1 MRIGLLGILLVA
13 LLPAFGCSGS
23 ERERSAVLQ
32 SLSTRAD
39 SLNSRDIPGYLSVVS
54 TRYSDKGKDF
64 ARLKADL
71 EKNFSEFEQIA
82 YESERRSVTV
92 DGDRAEAVGSY
103 RMRVRVRGREMTLS
117 GTEHIRLAKEPEG
130 WKIVAGI

>member
-1 MRIGLLGILLVA
+1 M
-13 LLPAFGCSGS
+13 
-23 ERERSAVLQ
+23 
-32 SLSTRAD
+32 
-39 SLNSRDIPGYLSVVS
+39 SVVS

-82 YESERRSVTV
+82 YESEGRSVTV
-92 DGDRAEAVGSY
+92 DGNRAGAVGSY
-103 RMRVRVRGREMTLS
+103 RMRVRVRGKEMTLS
-117 GTEHIRLAKEPEG
+117 GTEHIRLVKEPEG